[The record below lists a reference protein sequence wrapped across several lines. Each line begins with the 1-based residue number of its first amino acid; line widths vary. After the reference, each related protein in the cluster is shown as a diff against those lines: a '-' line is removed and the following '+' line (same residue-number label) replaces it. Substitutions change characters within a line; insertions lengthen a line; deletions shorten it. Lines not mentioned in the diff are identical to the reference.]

1 MRLTLIN
8 QFYTPDISPTAH
20 LCASLAE
27 HRAAQGDEVTV
38 ITSRTGYVT
47 AVDAARADGAVRV
60 CRVLSTRLGSR
71 TNLRRFLDWATF
83 YLPAFWRA
91 ATLPRQD
98 VIIALTTPPFIAL
111 AGALH
116 KFLHPRTKLV
126 LWNMD
131 CYPEAVERSG
141 LVRTGGLMARMMRA
155 VNRAL
160 FRRTDRVVCLDRAM
174 RQLLSSQ
181 YTPPGGDSAYAVI
194 PNWERAAMFPAGPC
208 HDSPPPRAPG
218 AKFTILYLGNAGYG
232 HEFATMIEAAR
243 ALRNDPVNFLFV
255 GGGALRP
262 WIAAERQ
269 RLGLGNIELRDYV
282 SKEQTP
288 ELMRTADCALIT
300 LENPMLGV
308 MSPSKLH
315 ANLAMGLP
323 ILYVG
328 PAGGNVDEAIAR
340 FACGASLRP
349 SDARELVETIRSWMS
364 DGSAHARL
372 RQSARRAFDEAY
384 CDLKTLKQFDTLL
397 GSM

>member
-27 HRAAQGDEVTV
+27 HRAAQGDQVTV

-83 YLPAFWRA
+83 YFPAFWRA

-116 KFLHPRTKLV
+116 KFLHPGTKLV

-131 CYPEAVERSG
+131 CYPEAVERTG
-141 LVRTGGLMARMMRA
+141 LIRTGGFIARTMRA
-155 VNRAL
+155 VNRAI
-160 FRRTDRVVCLDRAM
+160 FRRADRVVCLDGAM
-174 RQLLSSQ
+174 KQLLSSQ
-181 YTPPGGDSAYAVI
+181 YTPRGGDAAFAVI
-194 PNWERAAMFPAGPC
+194 PNWERKALFP
-208 HDSPPPRAPG
+208 DSPCDDPPAARAPG
-218 AKFTILYLGNAGYG
+218 TKFTILYLGNAGYG
-232 HEFATMIEAAR
+232 HEFATMIAA
-243 ALRNDPVNFLFV
+243 AQTLRDEPVNFVFV
-255 GGGALRP
+255 GGGALRQ
-262 WIAAERQ
+262 WIAGEKE
-269 RLGLGNIELRDYV
+269 RLGLGNIELRDYI

-288 ELMRTADCALIT
+288 ELMRSADCALIT

-328 PAGGNVDEAIAR
+328 PAGGNVDEAITR

-349 SDARELVETIRSWMS
+349 GAAQELVETIRNWMS
-364 DGSAHARL
+364 DCSAHARL

-384 CDLKTLKQFDTLL
+384 CDLKALKQFDALL
-397 GSM
+397 GGS